1 MSVKDDD
8 EQQMMVVADSAC
20 SYQELKSSSSVR
32 EWTEGDI
39 LTIVEIRE
47 TWRKVLE
54 PGVNNTTNSA
64 PVTQRVT
71 LTKTI
76 RKRLSDGVLLEE
88 NEDEVIDDIEDGE
101 SNLQP
106 MTAIDA
112 ALRRSSL
119 VSLNSVSSQQN
130 ISSISSTARPASPDE
145 PVIEERIAAK
155 RTFSTGLDN
164 NQVRFYIRV

>member
-1 MSVKDDD
+1 MGVKDDD

-20 SYQELKSSSSVR
+20 SYEELKSSSSIR

-54 PGVNNTTNSA
+54 PGVSTNSA

-101 SNLQP
+101 NLQP

-130 ISSISSTARPASPDE
+130 ISSSTARPASPDG
-145 PVIEERIAAK
+145 VIEERIAAK

-164 NQVRFYIRV
+164 NQVR